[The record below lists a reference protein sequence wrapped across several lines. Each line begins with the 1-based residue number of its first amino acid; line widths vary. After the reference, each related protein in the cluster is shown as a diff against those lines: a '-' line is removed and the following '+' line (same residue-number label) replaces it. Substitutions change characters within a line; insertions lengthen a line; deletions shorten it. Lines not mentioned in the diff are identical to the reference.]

1 MRNANLLAFLL
12 LACPLVHCSRC
23 VCENVSK
30 LAADQVTISYL
41 VPSVAITLHEPVI
54 WRLQIQNTSSEVIQ
68 LDLGKNRNENFIVS
82 YTGPDAETPQTVT
95 LRKPGFGVAGT
106 ISISPA
112 ETYEQDILLNQWV
125 RFTRAGKYEIEIQLF
140 RPPVPPK
147 DHATVDFRPFKATI
161 EILPPDS
168 KHLEDVC
175 QTLAQKIGDATSYQ
189 NAADAALEL
198 SFVRDPIAVP
208 FLQKALYAG
217 KLVEPVAID
226 GLEQVGNQQATRV
239 LVEAL
244 NRMPPDITSLVRAA
258 LERIENRT
266 SDIRIKDF
274 IQKSLDHR

>member
-1 MRNANLLAFLL
+1 MRNANPLAFLF
-12 LACPLVHCSRC
+12 LAYPMVLCSRC
-23 VCENVSK
+23 VCENASI
-30 LAADQVTISYL
+30 LAADQVTVSYL
-41 VPSVAITLHEPVI
+41 VPSAAITLHEPVI
-54 WRLQIQNTSSEVIQ
+54 WRLQIRNATSEAIQ

-140 RPPVPPK
+140 RPPAPK
-147 DHATVDFRPFKATI
+147 DNTTVDLRPFKATI
-161 EILPPDS
+161 EILPTDS
-168 KHLEDVC
+168 KRLEDVC
-175 QTLAQKIGDATSYQ
+175 KALAQKVGDATSYQ

-226 GLEQVGNQQATRV
+226 GLEQVGNQQAALV

-244 NRMPPDITSLVRAA
+244 NQMPPDVTSLVRAA

>member
-30 LAADQVTISYL
+30 LAADQVTITYL

-112 ETYEQDILLNQWV
+112 ETYEQDILLNQWI
-125 RFTRAGKYEIEIQLF
+125 RFTRAGRYEIEIQLF
-140 RPPVPPK
+140 RPVQPK
-147 DHATVDFRPFKATI
+147 DNATVLRPFKAAI

-168 KHLEDVC
+168 KRLEDV
-175 QTLAQKIGDATSYQ
+175 
-189 NAADAALEL
+189 
-198 SFVRDPIAVP
+198 
-208 FLQKALYAG
+208 
-217 KLVEPVAID
+217 
-226 GLEQVGNQQATRV
+226 
-239 LVEAL
+239 
-244 NRMPPDITSLVRAA
+244 
-258 LERIENRT
+258 
-266 SDIRIKDF
+266 
-274 IQKSLDHR
+274 